1 MSGSNIS
8 LTYNGVTIGGDQFAL
23 QLHDYQ
29 IEFAY
34 DTFRVESV
42 VSLHSDTASNLKTLR
57 DSTVA
62 ALTAFSKD
70 FSLQRGATVIWS
82 VDESEKTQGY
92 LARPTFDL
100 LNTPDDHE
108 LRQTF
113 RWACTFMRGATST
126 EDEGGRLAAQV
137 SVTTDAA
144 NYNTITINGTY
155 TAVPI
160 NGMTPKRDAREAYIA
175 NAGAFVTGILTLI
188 GGAQYK
194 VVADNYSFDDESAR
208 LIFTATRRQVKVPE
222 NAAGTFE
229 AGIRE
234 QSISLNLIDQ
244 SSLGIPRSR
253 VSMFQAAYTAT
264 LDTAVVAHT
273 GQQAFYENTVLP
285 HIVLLLRSL
294 VAGDTVAIENHA
306 KTFRYDGSS
315 ISVSLQGFNTF
326 GDGDLISHERNVN
339 YRVSTQKEFRE
350 RWDGRQHS
358 RVSATTGPLIEA
370 EVVVEERV
378 VGDPRL
384 LGISDLSSGPPSSP
398 GPFDLGREAN
408 YMRPGAPPFPAYLTA
423 ASVRPLGV
431 RAPISAGA
439 AASALL
445 GVTGVSATSGQ
456 AGGAARNAQQASSPD
471 DLGNSLGDVSA
482 PRTFDS
488 VSYAGR
494 LVSSFEREDSNG
506 GGGAGG
512 SPPVPGGPQQIP
524 NGVQWVFLDADCQA
538 SGKFVGYND
547 EPGQGNFSKVK
558 TSTTVYRT
566 QWVWA
571 IEEAAPVATVLVQ
584 PGNATIQT
592 DVDPIRSVERE

>member
-1 MSGSNIS
+1 MAGSNIS

-126 EDEGGRLAAQV
+126 EDEGGRLAAQI
-137 SVTTDAA
+137 SVTTDAM
-144 NYNTITINGTY
+144 NYNTITVTGTY
-155 TAVPI
+155 TAVPAA
-160 NGMTPKRDAREAYIA
+160 GMTPKRDAREAYVA
-175 NAGAFVTGILTLI
+175 NASAFVTGILTLI

-194 VVADNYSFDDESAR
+194 AVADNYQFDDESAR
-208 LIFTATRRQVKVPE
+208 LLFTATRRQVKVPE

-273 GQQAFYENTVLP
+273 GQQAFYENTILP

-326 GDGDLISHERNVN
+326 GDGDLISHERNVS
-339 YRVSTQKEFRE
+339 YHVSTQKEFRE

-358 RVSATTGPLIEA
+358 RVTATPGPVIEA

-378 VGDPRL
+378 VGDPRIR
-384 LGISDLSSGPPSSP
+384 GIENVSSGPASSP
-398 GPFDLGREAN
+398 GPFDLERDAN
-408 YMRPGAPPFPAYLTA
+408 YMRPGIPPFPADLVLA
-423 ASVRPLGV
+423 NRRPP
-431 RAPISAGA
+431 APRVTAGA
-439 AASALL
+439 AAIGLAGS
-445 GVTGVSATSGQ
+445 TGNSDT
-456 AGGAARNAQQASSPD
+456 AGGAAPTPKPSSPD
-471 DLGNSLGDVSA
+471 YYDAYDAYDSAWDVPAGTSPLDSIRLHSVEDPVLQAEVIRPEADEGDLIWILM
-482 PRTFDS
+482 
-488 VSYAGR
+488 
-494 LVSSFEREDSNG
+494 
-506 GGGAGG
+506 
-512 SPPVPGGPQQIP
+512 
-524 NGVQWVFLDADCQA
+524 DAYCEA

-547 EPGQGNFSKVK
+547 EPGQENFSKVK
-558 TSTTVYRT
+558 TSMARYVTR
-566 QWVWA
+566 WVWG
-571 IEEAAPVATVLVQ
+571 IESSAPVATILVQ
-584 PGNATIQT
+584 PGTPSIAP
-592 DVDPIRSVERE
+592 DSPAERGTPG